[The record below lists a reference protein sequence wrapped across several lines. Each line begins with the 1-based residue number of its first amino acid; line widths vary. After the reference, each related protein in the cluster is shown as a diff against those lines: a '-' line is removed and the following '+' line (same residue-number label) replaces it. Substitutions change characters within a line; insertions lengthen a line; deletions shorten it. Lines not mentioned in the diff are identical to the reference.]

1 MNLLLE
7 QEQNTLRE
15 IKKILICLCNF
26 TDGKN
31 NDMFNADMFKYQMQ
45 KYKELVITLNFIIGE
60 LKKNGENVEIYK
72 NIENNFNEYYVEF
85 QKIYDE
91 QIKISNL

>member
-15 IKKILICLCNF
+15 IKKIFICLCNF

-45 KYKELVITLNFIIGE
+45 KYKESILFVGFEINISDKDRPKVLNFI
-60 LKKNGENVEIYK
+60 ENCK
-72 NIENNFNEYYVEF
+72 
-85 QKIYDE
+85 
-91 QIKISNL
+91 

>member
-7 QEQNTLRE
+7 REQNTLRE
-15 IKKILICLCNF
+15 IKKIFICFCFF

-31 NDMFNADMFKYQMQ
+31 NKMFKAELFKYQMK
-45 KYKELVITLNFIIGE
+45 KYKELVITLNFIIEE
-60 LKKNGENVEIYK
+60 LKKNGENVEVYK
-72 NIENNFNEYYVEF
+72 NIDNNFNEFYVEF

-91 QIKISNL
+91 QIKISS